1 MPEKKSDLKVFR
13 LRYHIYLHTWCNLIL
28 NVEKYAH
35 FRVSYMNI
43 LSGEEWNKSFL
54 RWVLKEEEEKV
65 GSESR
70 KVIFIVIE
78 IDTIMRRWW

>member
-1 MPEKKSDLKVFR
+1 
-13 LRYHIYLHTWCNLIL
+13 
-28 NVEKYAH
+28 
-35 FRVSYMNI
+35 MNI

-54 RWVLKEEEEKV
+54 RWVLEEEEEKV